1 MSCLNFQIWL
11 LRQQYSHYR
20 RTLLSI
26 LVMLVVKNLLANPGD
41 LRDAG
46 SILGSGRSP
55 GGGNGNPLLCSCL
68 ENPTGRGAWR
78 ATVRSIRLSTHTWM
92 GPMKSSRKDGFVKSG
107 WADQTLE
114 LLMGMCSRNVPV
126 FTHYLFAWCWEWWFQ
141 KSPLCLSRQLSIS
154 KQVGGSL
161 VYNAQ
166 LQALLSVGFS
176 RQEYRSGLPFP
187 PPGDL
192 PDPGV
197 KLASPALA
205 GRFCTAEPPGKP

>member
-1 MSCLNFQIWL
+1 MSKSRSRASKGLIRAAGLAFSLVVRTVKNLQC
-11 LRQQYSHYR
+11 R
-20 RTLLSI
+20 RPEFDPWFRKIAWRREWASQS
-26 LVMLVVKNLLANPGD
+26 VLVVKNPAADAGEIRD
-41 LRDAG
+41 LG

-154 KQVGGSL
+154 K
-161 VYNAQ
+161 
-166 LQALLSVGFS
+166 
-176 RQEYRSGLPFP
+176 
-187 PPGDL
+187 
-192 PDPGV
+192 
-197 KLASPALA
+197 
-205 GRFCTAEPPGKP
+205 